1 MKLNNIVLFIMLS
14 LGNFGF
20 SQSTVVIP
28 NVFTPNYD
36 GVNDVFEI
44 DAKGY
49 EALTCQIYNRH
60 GGLVY
65 RYFGLKG
72 NWDGHTHAGV
82 PCVDGVYFVVV
93 ELTLPNGSKE
103 VMSGNVQLVR

>member
-49 EALTCQIYNRH
+49 EALTCQIYNR
-60 GGLVY
+60 L
-65 RYFGLKG
+65 
-72 NWDGHTHAGV
+72 GV
-82 PCVDGVYFVVV
+82 SLFRTQRELGWTYPCGCA
-93 ELTLPNGSKE
+93 LC
-103 VMSGNVQLVR
+103 